1 MYEPTDIVTSEE
13 QIRAVIP
20 EQWQSQTGK
29 IIDHVDDLVRAW
41 IERSPFVVISTVNT
55 AGEMDVSP
63 KGDPAGFVKVL
74 DTHTL
79 AIPDRPGNHRY
90 DGFLNILETGR
101 IGLMFMV
108 PNRREVVRVNG
119 SAQVVRDLALRETM
133 AIKGRVPD
141 FAIVVR
147 VEEAFYHCGKS
158 VIRSGLWEP
167 DKALPVDGLPTYA
180 EAAHKHAEI
189 SDRTV
194 EEIDEGFRFNEEKR
208 LYGRM
213 MPLVTRCLRPF
224 ASLRTCPVT
233 FRPAFR
239 SRPNTVRRRGP

>member
-1 MYEPTDIVTSEE
+1 MYQPTEIVTSED
-13 QIRAVIP
+13 QIRDVIP
-20 EQWQSQTGK
+20 EQWASQTGK
-29 IIDHVDDLVRAW
+29 IIDHVDDFIRVW

-63 KGDPAGFVKVL
+63 KGDPAGFVQVL
-74 DTHTL
+74 DPHTL

-119 SAQVVRDLALRETM
+119 SAQVVRAQGLRDGM
-133 AIKGRVPD
+133 AINGRVPD

-147 VEEAFYHCGKS
+147 VEEAFYHCGKA

-167 DKALPVDGLPTYA
+167 DKALPVDGLPTYGA
-180 EAAHKHAEI
+180 AAHRHAKLT
-189 SDRTV
+189 DATV
-194 EEIDEGFRFNEEKR
+194 EEIEDGFRHNEEKR
-208 LYGRM
+208 LYDE
-213 MPLVTRCLRPF
+213 
-224 ASLRTCPVT
+224 
-233 FRPAFR
+233 
-239 SRPNTVRRRGP
+239 